1 MVLYMLVARNLPPYR
16 LCSSKSCSD
25 ISERDLKTSLKLQ
38 RPDNSMCFLSN
49 RNSRC
54 GNSGV
59 ADMICYLLLQ
69 FHGADTLAVLT
80 WDTVLSK
87 YHNKVTLTFHVHSAS
102 QLWQQSKEMATNQT
116 STAFDYLASKCGHYW
131 KSGFILPL
139 SSVVFDSCVALP
151 VSIQCHF

>member
-38 RPDNSMCFLSN
+38 RPDNSMRFLSN

-87 YHNKVTLTFHVHSAS
+87 YHNKSYFDLPRALCFTTVAAVQGNGNKSDKYRFRLLGLKMWSLLEVWFHSS
-102 QLWQQSKEMATNQT
+102 SLISSLW
-116 STAFDYLASKCGHYW
+116 
-131 KSGFILPL
+131 
-139 SSVVFDSCVALP
+139 
-151 VSIQCHF
+151 